1 MGSGMMGARPL
12 ADMAP
17 STDPSGDNTPL
28 TPEQEAEIDALAAYW
43 RQLDAR
49 AQRGPPL
56 GRRGRVKKMREES
69 DANAD

>member
-12 ADMAP
+12 ADMTP

-43 RQLDAR
+43 RRLDAHT
-49 AQRGPPL
+49 RGPPP
-56 GRRGRVKKMREES
+56 GWIKRRQDQIQKEE
-69 DANAD
+69 AQQ